1 MLKRTRCSSEICI
14 YISGTLKYNLTD
26 FRSLNSKMRKD
37 IAQNKI
43 RNSYLVE
50 MDYSTGNYKMSS
62 LGYFYN
68 WILSLYNFFE
78 NKHKERFIELLS
90 YQFKNISTNNIVL
103 ENSLDLLSIKD
114 DIDRESL
121 DRIKKSLD
129 LKDFENNVTERAK
142 RLLDEI
148 YSLFGVDIPR
158 EKLERFILDSR
169 YYSRAKNR
177 RLFQLS
183 LEELKKIKKSK
194 IENFKFNNKDLDEII
209 YFKEN
214 NFELKEFFILRDLDT
229 RTYKFLRSLGYK
241 SMNCKL
247 VYED

>member
-1 MLKRTRCSSEICI
+1 MDNTVQKHIDVLDGIRAVAIVLVVWYHVWQQTWLTP
-14 YISGTLKYNLTD
+14 YIVFD
-26 FRSLNSKMRKD
+26 
-37 IAQNKI
+37 NKI
-43 RNSYLVE
+43 
-50 MDYSTGNYKMSS
+50 TK
-62 LGYFYN
+62 YFGISNINLATFVRYGAEFADML
-68 WILSLYNFFE
+68 I
-78 NKHKERFIELLS
+78 LLS
-90 YQFKNISTNNIVL
+90 A
-103 ENSLDLLSIKD
+103 LSNFYPYARSI
-114 DIDRESL
+114 
-121 DRIKKSLD
+121 
-129 LKDFENNVTERAK
+129 
-142 RLLDEI
+142 
-148 YSLFGVDIPR
+148 LFGVDIPR

-194 IENFKFNNKDLDEII
+194 IENFKLNNKDLEEII

-214 NFELKEFFILRDLDT
+214 NFELKEFFLLRDLDT